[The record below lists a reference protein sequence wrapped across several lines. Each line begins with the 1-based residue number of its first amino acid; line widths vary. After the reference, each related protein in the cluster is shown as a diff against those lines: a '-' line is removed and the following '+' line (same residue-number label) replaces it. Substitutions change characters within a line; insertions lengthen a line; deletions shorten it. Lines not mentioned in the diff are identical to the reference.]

1 MRAPAGVTDDRGSNP
16 VEFLLV
22 GTLLTALTL
31 AVLQLAFAIYVRNV
45 VHDAAVEGA
54 YYAALADTTAAEGE
68 ERAREVIRR
77 AVGPSYADDI
87 TVASA
92 RRGGQDRRG
101 PDPDDAPGVRPR
113 RRSCGPAGGGS
124 RTGGVVRCAMMRGR
138 ARWSSSPSG

>member
-1 MRAPAGVTDDRGSNP
+1 MRVAVAVREERGSNP
-16 VEFLLV
+16 VEFVLV

-54 YYAALADTTAAEGE
+54 YYAALADTTAKEGE

-77 AVGPSYADDI
+77 AIGPSYADDI

-92 RRGGQDRRG
+92 RREERETVEVRIRTTLPVFGLVGVPAALQVEAHA
-101 PDPDDAPGVRPR
+101 PVESFDAR
-113 RRSCGPAGGGS
+113 
-124 RTGGVVRCAMMRGR
+124 
-138 ARWSSSPSG
+138 

>member
-16 VEFLLV
+16 VEFVLV

-54 YYAALADTTAAEGE
+54 YYAALADTTAKEGE

-77 AVGPSYADDI
+77 AIGPSYADDI

-92 RRGGQDRRG
+92 RREGQETVEVRIRTTLPVFG
-101 PDPDDAPGVRPR
+101 LIGVPAALRVEASAPAESFDAR
-113 RRSCGPAGGGS
+113 
-124 RTGGVVRCAMMRGR
+124 
-138 ARWSSSPSG
+138 

>member
-1 MRAPAGVTDDRGSNP
+1 MRAPAGMSDDRGSNP
-16 VEFLLV
+16 VEFVLV

-54 YYAALADTTAAEGE
+54 YYAALADTTAKEGE

-77 AVGPSYADDI
+77 AIGPSYAEDI

-92 RRGGQDRRG
+92 RREGRETVEVRIRTTLPVFGLIGVPAALQVEASA
-101 PDPDDAPGVRPR
+101 PAESFDAR
-113 RRSCGPAGGGS
+113 
-124 RTGGVVRCAMMRGR
+124 
-138 ARWSSSPSG
+138 

>member
-1 MRAPAGVTDDRGSNP
+1 MRALAGVIDDRGSNP
-16 VEFLLV
+16 VEFVLV

-45 VHDAAVEGA
+45 VHDAPVEGA
-54 YYAALADTTAAEGE
+54 YYAALADTTDKEGE

-92 RRGGQDRRG
+92 RREGQETVEVRIRTTLPVFG
-101 PDPDDAPGVRPR
+101 LVGVPAALQVEASAPPESFDAR
-113 RRSCGPAGGGS
+113 
-124 RTGGVVRCAMMRGR
+124 
-138 ARWSSSPSG
+138 

>member
-1 MRAPAGVTDDRGSNP
+1 MRALAGVIDDRGSNP
-16 VEFLLV
+16 VEFVLV

-54 YYAALADTTAAEGE
+54 YYAALADTTDKEGE

-92 RRGGQDRRG
+92 RREGQETVEVRIRTTLPVFG
-101 PDPDDAPGVRPR
+101 LVGVPAALQVEASAPPESFDAR
-113 RRSCGPAGGGS
+113 
-124 RTGGVVRCAMMRGR
+124 
-138 ARWSSSPSG
+138 

>member
-16 VEFLLV
+16 VEFVLV

-54 YYAALADTTAAEGE
+54 YYAALADTTAKEGE

-77 AVGPSYADDI
+77 AIGPSYADDI
-87 TVASA
+87 TVASTRREGQETVEVRIRTTLPVFGLIGVPAALQVEASAPAESFDA
-92 RRGGQDRRG
+92 R
-101 PDPDDAPGVRPR
+101 
-113 RRSCGPAGGGS
+113 
-124 RTGGVVRCAMMRGR
+124 
-138 ARWSSSPSG
+138 

>member
-1 MRAPAGVTDDRGSNP
+1 MRAPAGMSDDRGSNP
-16 VEFLLV
+16 VEFVLV

-54 YYAALADTTAAEGE
+54 YYAALADTTVEEGE

-77 AVGPSYADDI
+77 AIGPSYADDI

-92 RRGGQDRRG
+92 RREGRETVEVRIRTTLPVFGLVGVPAALQVEASA
-101 PDPDDAPGVRPR
+101 PAESFDAR
-113 RRSCGPAGGGS
+113 
-124 RTGGVVRCAMMRGR
+124 
-138 ARWSSSPSG
+138 

>member
-1 MRAPAGVTDDRGSNP
+1 MRAPAGMSDDRGSNP
-16 VEFLLV
+16 VEFVLV

-54 YYAALADTTAAEGE
+54 YYAALADTTAKEGE

-77 AVGPSYADDI
+77 AIGPSYAEDI

-92 RRGGQDRRG
+92 RREGRETVEVRIRTTLPVFGRIGVPAALQVEASA
-101 PDPDDAPGVRPR
+101 PAESFDAR
-113 RRSCGPAGGGS
+113 
-124 RTGGVVRCAMMRGR
+124 
-138 ARWSSSPSG
+138 

>member
-1 MRAPAGVTDDRGSNP
+1 MRALAGVIDDRGSNP
-16 VEFLLV
+16 VEFVLV

-54 YYAALADTTAAEGE
+54 YYAALADTTAKEGE

-77 AVGPSYADDI
+77 AIGPSYADDI

-92 RRGGQDRRG
+92 WREGQETVEVRVRTALPVFG
-101 PDPDDAPGVRPR
+101 LIGVPAALQVEASAPAESFDAR
-113 RRSCGPAGGGS
+113 
-124 RTGGVVRCAMMRGR
+124 
-138 ARWSSSPSG
+138 

>member
-1 MRAPAGVTDDRGSNP
+1 MRAPAGMSDDRGSNP
-16 VEFLLV
+16 VEFVLV

-54 YYAALADTTAAEGE
+54 YYAALADTSAKEGE

-77 AVGPSYADDI
+77 AIGPSYAEDI

-92 RRGGQDRRG
+92 RREGRETVEVRIRTTLPVFGLIGVPAALQVEASA
-101 PDPDDAPGVRPR
+101 PAQSFDAP
-113 RRSCGPAGGGS
+113 
-124 RTGGVVRCAMMRGR
+124 
-138 ARWSSSPSG
+138 